1 MSLNALVAWPDDKL
15 AGAVAHEL
23 SQRGQSWRWLV
34 PSTLAGL
41 RASISDSVLRLDGEL
56 VDAVLWRVAPEADL
70 SVDFAA
76 NDRVFADTEA
86 RSFWLAA
93 LNLDAVRSTI
103 RPAAELFFARSGWS
117 YWREV
122 LRRRS
127 VRLASLRF
135 GADVSLAGAASA
147 AWLPYGSA
155 TLRPV
160 PSAAAV
166 DLLGAATT
174 QLNAAL
180 RVHFAGTVLSGA
192 EGLLMQARA
201 ELGKA
206 ARVLND
212 DGLYLGDMLVS
223 DDGAILAVDAFPRI
237 EHPATVRRLLPATL
251 EVLNDSSDRR

>member
-1 MSLNALVAWPDDKL
+1 MSLTALVAWPDDKL
-15 AGAVAHEL
+15 AGAVADEL
-23 SQRGQSWRWLV
+23 SRRGRSWRWLV
-34 PSTLAGL
+34 PSTLASLGV
-41 RASISDSVLRLDGEL
+41 SIADAVLRLDGES

-93 LNLDAVRSTI
+93 LNLDAVRSTF

-135 GADVSLAGAASA
+135 GADVSPTGAAAA
-147 AWLPYGSA
+147 AWLPYGAAS
-155 TLRPV
+155 LRPT

-180 RVHFAGTVLSGA
+180 RVHFARTVLSGP
-192 EGLLMQARA
+192 EELFMQAHT
-201 ELGKA
+201 ELSEA
-206 ARVLND
+206 AQALND
-212 DGLYLGDMLVS
+212 EGLYLGEMLVT
-223 DDGAILAVDAFPRI
+223 DDGAILAVDAIPRI

-251 EVLNDSSDRR
+251 EVLNDPADRR